1 MDDRGLV
8 LDIDRFATHDGPGI
22 RTVIFMK
29 GCMLR
34 CLWCHSPE
42 SQRLRPE
49 LLYQRSRCRECYQCI
64 QACPEGSIT
73 TDNEI
78 VSEIRGIKVNRGLCR
93 ECFSCTQVCFTE
105 ALRTA
110 GAYKTVDEIMNI
122 IEQDIPFYRN
132 SGGGVTISGG
142 EPLFQADFVLRLIRQ
157 CHRKEI
163 HIALETTG
171 YGEYNKLEEMA
182 NLVDL
187 IFYDIKL
194 MDSNLHRKY
203 TGKSNELILNNL
215 KALCIDSKIADK
227 ILIRIPCIPNIN
239 DAPEQIIETANFVLG
254 LGIKRIELLPYNVM
268 AHSKYEWVD
277 RPYPLGEI
285 ESRSQ
290 DHYRDLKDMV
300 ARTGIDVI

>member
-93 ECFSCTQVCFTE
+93 ECFSCTQVCFTK

-268 AHSKYEWVD
+268 AHSKNEWVD